1 MIRYEQVAGNEEN
14 KVQEYLCLTSFP
26 FRGNMIKPVV
36 VTLLL
41 SLCVANSLIIC
52 GRNGGVP
59 CPNGKRELQKQVK
72 YAVDKPARPLAK
84 LKKGTGVFL
93 MKRKDL
99 VEI

>member
-1 MIRYEQVAGNEEN
+1 
-14 KVQEYLCLTSFP
+14 
-26 FRGNMIKPVV
+26 MIKPVV

-72 YAVDKPARPLAK
+72 DAVDKPARPLAK

-99 VEI
+99 VEFKSHFERRKELQKKVIAL

>member
-1 MIRYEQVAGNEEN
+1 
-14 KVQEYLCLTSFP
+14 
-26 FRGNMIKPVV
+26 MIKPVV

-72 YAVDKPARPLAK
+72 DAVDKPARPLAK

-93 MKRKDL
+93 MKRKDFKSHFERRKEL
-99 VEI
+99 QKKVIPLSLD

>member
-1 MIRYEQVAGNEEN
+1 
-14 KVQEYLCLTSFP
+14 
-26 FRGNMIKPVV
+26 MIKPVV

-72 YAVDKPARPLAK
+72 DAVDKPARPLAK

-99 VEI
+99 VEFKSHFERRKELQKKVIALSLD

>member
-1 MIRYEQVAGNEEN
+1 
-14 KVQEYLCLTSFP
+14 
-26 FRGNMIKPVV
+26 MIKPVV

-52 GRNGGVP
+52 GHNGGVP

-72 YAVDKPARPLAK
+72 DAVDKPARPLAK

>member
-1 MIRYEQVAGNEEN
+1 
-14 KVQEYLCLTSFP
+14 
-26 FRGNMIKPVV
+26 MIKPVV

-72 YAVDKPARPLAK
+72 DAVDKPARPLAK

-99 VEI
+99 VEFKSHFERRKELQKKVIPLSLD